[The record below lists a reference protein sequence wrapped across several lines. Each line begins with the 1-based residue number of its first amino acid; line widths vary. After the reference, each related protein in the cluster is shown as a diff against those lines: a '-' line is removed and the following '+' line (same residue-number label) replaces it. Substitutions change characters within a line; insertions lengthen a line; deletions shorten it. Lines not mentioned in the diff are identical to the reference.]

1 MQTREA
7 DSDHVLVADIGGTFA
22 RFSSATAGRVATEIL
37 TLPRDSAP
45 SMASLCAEAIRRL
58 GIKPKGA
65 AIAVA
70 GPVGHGRGILTN
82 VGWTFSEQ
90 ALQSDL
96 ALECVVLVNDFA
108 ALALTLPDL
117 TRADLVTVAP
127 HVFEPSSHRADAIE
141 PTVRV
146 VFGPGTGLGVAA
158 LLETNGARIVIDSEG
173 GHAGFAP
180 STELEQALLLK
191 TQDRFGRVSWERVL
205 SGPGLQ
211 LIDEVCRGSV
221 GSAQTAS
228 RTPREI
234 IEAALEGS
242 CPVATMAI
250 ECFCGLLASFAGDL
264 AMTFRASGGV
274 YIGGGLSGRM
284 LSLFSFPLI
293 RERFHDK
300 GRHAAW
306 LDTVP
311 LYFIRNPHAALIGA
325 AIAYARRRRGD
336 SAQL

>member
-1 MQTREA
+1 MQTNEA
-7 DSDHVLVADIGGTFA
+7 EHNHVLVADVGGTFA
-22 RFSSATAGRVATEIL
+22 RFSLVKAGRVATEIL

-45 SMASLCAEAIRRL
+45 SMAALCTEAIRQL
-58 GIKPKGA
+58 GTKPTGA
-65 AIAVA
+65 SIAVA

-96 ALECVVLVNDFA
+96 SLERVVLVNDFA

-117 TRADLVTVAP
+117 SRADLVTVAP
-127 HVFEPSSHRADAIE
+127 HVFEPSNHHADAIE
-141 PTVRV
+141 PTMRV

-158 LLETNGARIVIDSEG
+158 LLETNGERIVIDSEG

-180 STELEQALLLK
+180 STELEQALLVY

-211 LIDEVCRGSV
+211 LIDEVCRESI
-221 GSAQTAS
+221 GSAQTAA

-234 IEAALEGS
+234 VEAAVQGS
-242 CPVATMAI
+242 CPVAAMAI
-250 ECFCGLLASFAGDL
+250 ECFAGLLASFAGDL
-264 AMTFRASGGV
+264 AMTFRASGGIYV
-274 YIGGGLSGRM
+274 GGGLSGRM

-311 LYFIRNPHAALIGA
+311 LYFIRNPQAALTGAGIAYERRHRGA
-325 AIAYARRRRGD
+325 A
-336 SAQL
+336 AQP